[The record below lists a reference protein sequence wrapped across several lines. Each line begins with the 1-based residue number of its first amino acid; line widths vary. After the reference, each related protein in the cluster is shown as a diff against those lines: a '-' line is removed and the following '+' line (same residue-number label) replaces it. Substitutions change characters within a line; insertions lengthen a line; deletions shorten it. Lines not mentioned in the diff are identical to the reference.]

1 MSVAAD
7 PGLTRAALA
16 ERRLVC
22 LERGGRLSPDVWLVE
37 TERGPVVVKDFA
49 ARGALVRATLAPWFV
64 SRESRIYQRLRSHPA
79 VPRWLGRIDALAF
92 AVEHRGGV
100 RFSRRQPWTF
110 SPEFGRRLEDCVR
123 ELHARG
129 VVHLD
134 LRHRS
139 NVRAGLDGEPVLI
152 DFASA
157 VGFRPGGLAAR
168 FVLPLLGLAD
178 RSAVAKWRRRLARY
192 SAGAASASGAPG
204 AASEGPRGASRP
216 T

>member
-1 MSVAAD
+1 MSAEAA
-7 PGLTRAALA
+7 LTRAGLA
-16 ERRLVC
+16 QRRLVR

-37 TERGPVVVKDFA
+37 AERGPVVVKDFA
-49 ARGALVRATLAPWFV
+49 ERGAFVRAVLAPWFV
-64 SRESRIYQRLRSHPA
+64 GHESRIYRKLQAHPA
-79 VPRWLGRIDALAF
+79 VPRWLGRIDRLAF

-110 SPEFGRRLEDCVR
+110 SPEFGRRLDACVR
-123 ELHARG
+123 ELHALG

-157 VGFRPGGLAAR
+157 VGFRPGSFAAR
-168 FVLPLLGLAD
+168 RLLPLLAIAD
-178 RSAVAKWRRRLARY
+178 RAAVAKWRRRIARY
-192 SAGAASASGAPG
+192 SEGAANAASATG

>member
-1 MSVAAD
+1 VVSAAAEH
-7 PGLTRAALA
+7 GLTRANLA
-16 ERRLVC
+16 ARTLIC
-22 LERGGRLSPDVWLVE
+22 LERGGRLSPDVWLVDSDAG
-37 TERGPVVVKDFA
+37 RVVVKDFA
-49 ARGALVRATLAPWFV
+49 ARGSLVRATLGAWSV
-64 SRESRIYQRLRSHPA
+64 RHECRIYRRLQAHPA
-79 VPRWLGRIDALAF
+79 VPRLLGRIDAFAF

-110 SPEFGRRLEDCVR
+110 SPEFGRQLEAAVR
-123 ELHARG
+123 ELHALG

-139 NVRAGLDGEPVLI
+139 NVRAGLDGAPVLI

-168 FVLPLLGLAD
+168 WLLPLLGIAD
-178 RSAVAKWRRRLARY
+178 RRAVSKWRRRLARY
-192 SAGAASASGAPG
+192 SARPAIAAG

-216 T
+216 TK